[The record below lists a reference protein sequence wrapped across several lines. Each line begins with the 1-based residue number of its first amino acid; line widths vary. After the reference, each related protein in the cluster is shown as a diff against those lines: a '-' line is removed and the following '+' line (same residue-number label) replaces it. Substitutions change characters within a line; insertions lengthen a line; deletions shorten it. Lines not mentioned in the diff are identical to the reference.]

1 MKREKSETEK
11 KEFRNLKTHQ
21 HRKTTSNIAMMQKKA
36 HNIAQ
41 CAGNIHANKWS
52 ISRKKKKK
60 HKQIKHN
67 RVQFLA
73 CIQIYKYMPNEW
85 ECKQS
90 FISPKKSIGT
100 ANNNKERK
108 TQIGTNP
115 I

>member
-1 MKREKSETEK
+1 MMTTKKKYLLKNGEWNEKRAKRKK

-60 HKQIKHN
+60 
-67 RVQFLA
+67 
-73 CIQIYKYMPNEW
+73 
-85 ECKQS
+85 
-90 FISPKKSIGT
+90 T
-100 ANNNKERK
+100 
-108 TQIGTNP
+108 
-115 I
+115 